1 MGPAAGT
8 LHALNSFKPG
18 LVLKHQGQPGQKQ
31 DTCLLLEALASLAFR
46 LELGVALVES
56 KSRGSKGS
64 DR

>member
-8 LHALNSFKPG
+8 LRALNSFRPG

-31 DTCLLLEALASLAFR
+31 DTCLLEALASLAFR